1 MPLEKGLNEI
11 NNSKGTANNS
21 KIQIEPLKIE
31 LNGKLELNNSNGQS
45 VDILNEIKNNPIL
58 LRTLTQLIS
67 ESINKTINGGKST
80 YTGGI
85 VSPRFK

>member
-1 MPLEKGLNEI
+1 MAIKQIINE
-11 NNSKGTANNS
+11 
-21 KIQIEPLKIE
+21 
-31 LNGKLELNNSNGQS
+31 
-45 VDILNEIKNNPIL
+45 VKNNPIL

-85 VSPRFK
+85 VLPRFN